1 MKSTIIKIL
10 REQFEQDVEK
20 NQTYNKILND
30 ILKNFN
36 RGNVQERIHGFDG
49 DDFDLYSKTVEFA
62 TIIVG
67 GYLEKTY
74 GLISPQEDDL
84 MSSLLIDWIGATYK
98 DGNGVLP
105 GDTIEMVEMVDDPN
119 GIEPGTRGVV
129 DDISSMRYDGN
140 WEEHVEVKWE
150 NGRTLKVMLPYD
162 KIKKIDK
169 ALNEETISGRDYK
182 ALPHVSDK
190 QQKVLDYAV
199 KDIVDNI
206 EIRPETLTYEHID
219 DVMDDPYMDAAVVE
233 IMNNWR
239 EMDSRGWRVGEGE
252 EGSDGMVFSKKSDP
266 SRYMNQW
273 DAKVEIA
280 VELMDELVEAGK
292 FRRIGPEENEGRWGH
307 VGWQSTYSDYDII
320 MLNRKGN
327 RLKFA
332 LWYDPFRDFY
342 YPHGIDEGIFESRII
357 NYFYEMYGIGRDE
370 THTLFDKI
378 KKGIRDRLEK
388 EGINVNYETPYGRV
402 LNEGVIDDFVDFT
415 KGELELDDDFSVELE
430 DNGDNLETLANYNI
444 EDNKVRVLSKNR
456 ALPDIIRSIA
466 HELVHHKQNQNGELT
481 GDKEEGDDGAPLENE
496 ANAKAG
502 EIVRKFGKTYP
513 ADIYDL

>member
-162 KIKKIDK
+162 KIKKIGK
-169 ALNEETISGRDYK
+169 ELNEETISGRDYK

-307 VGWQSTYSDYDII
+307 VGWQSTYNDYDII

-327 RLKFA
+327 R
-332 LWYDPFRDFY
+332 
-342 YPHGIDEGIFESRII
+342 
-357 NYFYEMYGIGRDE
+357 
-370 THTLFDKI
+370 
-378 KKGIRDRLEK
+378 
-388 EGINVNYETPYGRV
+388 
-402 LNEGVIDDFVDFT
+402 
-415 KGELELDDDFSVELE
+415 
-430 DNGDNLETLANYNI
+430 
-444 EDNKVRVLSKNR
+444 
-456 ALPDIIRSIA
+456 
-466 HELVHHKQNQNGELT
+466 
-481 GDKEEGDDGAPLENE
+481 
-496 ANAKAG
+496 
-502 EIVRKFGKTYP
+502 
-513 ADIYDL
+513 